1 MAGASRDSDPAYRRA
16 HISEVPSLA
25 SDLVEA
31 EWKPVRYHFGISGF
45 DVNGYVGQREGEL
58 VVEEDADS
66 EHERLYVV
74 LAGTARFV
82 VAGDT
87 FEAAA
92 GTLVFVPT
100 NVERGAWA
108 GEPGTV
114 VLAIGA
120 PPGALR
126 VSDWERRRLPA
137 GA

>member
-1 MAGASRDSDPAYRRA
+1 MDPAERPYRRA

-45 DVNGYVGQREGEL
+45 GVNGYVARGEGEL
-58 VVEEDADS
+58 VVEEHADTQ
-66 EHERLYVV
+66 HEELYVV
-74 LAGTARFV
+74 VAGTARFT

-87 FEAAA
+87 FSAPA

-100 NVERGAWA
+100 NVDRAAWAAERGTA
-108 GEPGTV
+108 
-114 VLAIGA
+114 VLAFGA

-126 VSDWERRRLPA
+126 VSEWERRRLPA

>member
-1 MAGASRDSDPAYRRA
+1 VAGPAPNPEPPYRRA
-16 HISEVPSLA
+16 HICEVPSLA

-45 DVNGYVGQREGEL
+45 GVNGYVARAEGEV
-58 VVEEDADS
+58 VVEEHADS
-66 EHERLYVV
+66 QHEELYVV
-74 LAGTARFV
+74 VAGTARSN

-87 FEAAA
+87 FEASA
-92 GTLVFVPT
+92 GSLVFVPT
-100 NVERGAWA
+100 NVERAAWA
-108 GEPGTV
+108 GEPGTA
-114 VLAIGA
+114 VLAFGA